1 MTDILFFEENH
12 MYYEQITFQPIQFNA
27 LDHEK
32 KFKIILTGLL
42 ILITVYVFAIFEL
55 ANIIEPGAVFKSA
68 CMPLFMHAYL
78 LNGGPS
84 RAGCLAEYVLPRSIL
99 IINGIIAI
107 VMIASEFCARIM
119 RPANASTT
127 GNPVTLCS
135 PSFIVNNIPFLSLN
149 SSIAMVLGLQVTL
162 HVFVKFFKLNKPL
175 VLHLQMPSLLL
186 IAILATNKLA
196 RKHVALRLRQHF
208 DVVTIGRNNTS
219 STASSVSTIVVPV
232 REQPTNNT
240 LMLVPPEG
248 NSLCPVG
255 E

>member
-1 MTDILFFEENH
+1 

-32 KFKIILTGLL
+32 RFKIILTGLL

-78 LNGGPS
+78 LNGGP
-84 RAGCLAEYVLPRSIL
+84 CLAGYVIPRSL
-99 IINGIIAI
+99 LFTLGITAIA
-107 VMIASEFCARIM
+107 MIAAEVCARIM

-127 GNPVTLCS
+127 GNPVSVCS
-135 PSFIVNNIPFLSLN
+135 PSFIVNNIPFVSLN
-149 SSIAMVLGLQVTL
+149 SSFAMVLGLHVTL
-162 HVFVKFFKLNKPL
+162 QFLKLNKPPWYQ
-175 VLHLQMPSLLL
+175 LQIPTLLL

-208 DVVTIGRNNTS
+208 DVVTIGGHNVATTYNVVTIGRNNTS
-219 STASSVSTIVVPV
+219 FTAPSVSTIVVPV
-232 REQPTNNT
+232 RGQPTKNT
-240 LMLVPPEG
+240 LMLVPPKG

>member
-1 MTDILFFEENH
+1 

-32 KFKIILTGLL
+32 RFKIILTGLL

-78 LNGGPS
+78 LNGGP
-84 RAGCLAEYVLPRSIL
+84 CLARYVIPRSFL
-99 IINGIIAI
+99 FTLGITAIA
-107 VMIASEFCARIM
+107 MIAAEVCARIM

-135 PSFIVNNIPFLSLN
+135 PFFIVNNIPFVSLN
-149 SSIAMVLGLQVTL
+149 SSIALVFGLQVTL
-162 HVFVKFFKLNKPL
+162 QFFKLTKPQL
-175 VLHLQMPSLLL
+175 LYQLQIPSLLL

-196 RKHVALRLRQHF
+196 RKHVALRLRQYF
-208 DVVTIGRNNTS
+208 DVVTIRRNNTS

>member
-1 MTDILFFEENH
+1 M
-12 MYYEQITFQPIQFNA
+12 A
-27 LDHEK
+27 
-32 KFKIILTGLL
+32 G
-42 ILITVYVFAIFEL
+42 YVI
-55 ANIIEPGAVFKSA
+55 
-68 CMPLFMHAYL
+68 
-78 LNGGPS
+78 
-84 RAGCLAEYVLPRSIL
+84 PRSL
-99 IINGIIAI
+99 WFTLGITAIA
-107 VMIASEFCARIM
+107 MIAAEVCARIM

-208 DVVTIGRNNTS
+208 DVVTIGGHNVASTYNVVTIGRNKTS

-232 REQPTNNT
+232 REQPTTNT
-240 LMLVPPEG
+240 LMLVPPKR